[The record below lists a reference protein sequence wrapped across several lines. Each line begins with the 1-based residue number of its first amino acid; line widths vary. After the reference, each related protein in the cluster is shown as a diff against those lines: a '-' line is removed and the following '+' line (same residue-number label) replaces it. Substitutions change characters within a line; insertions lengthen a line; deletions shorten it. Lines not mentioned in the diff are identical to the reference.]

1 MTITVNIDKN
11 SSKIF
16 FSENRRCHDEKYE
29 ATRRDTQTSPGL
41 RGEKIKRDCREQSVV
56 AADEQ
61 VMDLETSEG
70 RDSKEIWRRS
80 RGVQIAADAWLRPRK
95 RGTFE
100 ETEGEK
106 ILRGGAGVSRFRS
119 GVKTRV
125 KKRRRD
131 RGYL

>member
-1 MTITVNIDKN
+1 MKQREDIRKPPPDYVGGKL
-11 SSKIF
+11 KI
-16 FSENRRCHDEKYE
+16 
-29 ATRRDTQTSPGL
+29 
-41 RGEKIKRDCREQSVV
+41 DCREQSAV

-80 RGVQIAADAWLRPRK
+80 RGVQIVADARLRPRK
-95 RGTFE
+95 RDTVE

-125 KKRRRD
+125 RKRRRD